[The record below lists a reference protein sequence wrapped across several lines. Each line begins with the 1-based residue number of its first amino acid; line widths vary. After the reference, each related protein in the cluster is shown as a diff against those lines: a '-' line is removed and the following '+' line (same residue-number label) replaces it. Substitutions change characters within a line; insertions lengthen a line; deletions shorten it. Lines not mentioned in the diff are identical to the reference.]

1 MEMLL
6 GLFQRCIQYERKCMH
21 RKLERMSN
29 KKLMKFELF
38 KAVFRKLLLED
49 NLDIWIISILQH
61 LLFQNVISLKC
72 RKVKF

>member
-6 GLFQRCIQYERKCMH
+6 HGFVSAVHSYERKCMH

-38 KAVFRKLLLED
+38 KTVFRKLLLED
-49 NLDIWIISILQH
+49 NLDMNYFYFTTS
-61 LLFQNVISLKC
+61 VIST
-72 RKVKF
+72 RH